1 MKRYYSPS
9 LDRGVLDAEQSHHCA
24 QVMRQGVGELFAVF
38 DGQGIEAKARITEIS
53 RDEVKFQILAKAA
66 STKATHPVWLAQ
78 ALTKPKSM
86 DLILQKATELGVSEL
101 APLQSDHSI
110 AQIDEEKAEAKVE
123 KWQKLTIEAAKQ
135 CGQNWLPVVHAPR
148 SPKDFVAAIPRGAVK
163 LIASLQP
170 EAQPLKTALREQL
183 KNLKIG
189 TPIVVMIGP
198 EGDFT
203 PAEIGMARA
212 AGFIPVS
219 LGKIILRAETAAFF
233 VLSAIAYELMD
244 DTL

>member
-9 LDRGVLDAEQSHHCA
+9 LDRGLLDAEQSHHCA
-24 QVMRQGVGELFAVF
+24 QVMRQEVGEVFSVF

-53 RDEVKFQILAKAA
+53 RDAVKFQILAKAT
-66 STKATHPVWLAQ
+66 SPKTTHPVWLAQ

-110 AQIDEEKAEAKVE
+110 SQVDEEKAEAKVE

-135 CGQNWLPVVHAPR
+135 CGQNWLPIVHTPIA
-148 SPKDFVAAIPRGAVK
+148 PKDFVTGIPKGAVK

-170 EAQPLKTALREQL
+170 EARPLKTALREQL
-183 KNLKIG
+183 QGLKVG

-203 PAEIGMARA
+203 PAEIGQARA
-212 AGFIPVS
+212 AGFLPVS

-233 VLSAIAYELMD
+233 VLSAIAYELME
-244 DTL
+244 

>member
-9 LDRGVLDAEQSHHCA
+9 LDKGQLDTEQSHHCS
-24 QVMRQGVGELFAVF
+24 QVMRQAVGEHMTVF
-38 DGQGIEAKARITEIS
+38 NGQGIEAKARITEIE
-53 RDEVKFQILAKAA
+53 RDSVKFQVLAKAT
-66 STKATHPVWLAQ
+66 SPRTSHPVWLAQ

-110 AQIDEEKAEAKVE
+110 AQVDEEKAEAKVE

-135 CGQNWLPVVHAPR
+135 CGQNWLPVVHPPVA
-148 SPKDFVAAIPRGAVK
+148 PKDFVATLPRGAVK

-170 EAQPLKTALREQL
+170 EALPLKKTLREQL
-183 KNLKIG
+183 QGLKPG

-203 PAEIGMARA
+203 PAEIGAARA
-212 AGFIPVS
+212 AGFLPVS

-233 VLSAIAYELMD
+233 ALSAIAYELMD
-244 DTL
+244 

>member
-9 LDRGVLDAEQSHHCA
+9 LDRGFLDAEQSHHCA
-24 QVMRQGVGELFAVF
+24 QVMRQNVGDLFAVF
-38 DGQGIEAKARITEIS
+38 DGEGVEAKAKITEIS
-53 RDEVKFQILAKAA
+53 RDEVKFKVLAKATSPQVA
-66 STKATHPVWLAQ
+66 HPVWLAQ

-101 APLQSDHSI
+101 APLQSDHSV
-110 AQIDEEKAEAKVE
+110 AQVDEEKAEAKVE

-135 CGQNWLPVVHAPR
+135 CGQNGLPVVRPPQA
-148 SPKDFVAAIPRGAVK
+148 PKDFVGAIPRGAVK

-170 EAQPLKTALREQL
+170 EARSLKTALREQL
-183 KNLKIG
+183 QGLKPG

-233 VLSAIAYELMD
+233 VLSSIAYELME
-244 DTL
+244 

>member
-9 LDRGVLDAEQSHHCA
+9 LDRGLLDAEQSHHCA
-24 QVMRQGVGELFAVF
+24 QVMRQNVGDLFAVF
-38 DGQGIEAKARITEIS
+38 DGQGVEAKAKITEIA
-53 RDEVKFQILAKAA
+53 RDEVKFKVLAKATSPQTA
-66 STKATHPVWLAQ
+66 HPVWLAQ

-86 DLILQKATELGVSEL
+86 DLILQKATELGVSEV
-101 APLQSDHSI
+101 APLQSDHSV
-110 AQIDEEKAEAKVE
+110 AQVDEEKAEAKIE

-135 CGQNWLPVVHAPR
+135 CGQNWLPVVRPPQA
-148 SPKDFVAAIPRGAVK
+148 PKDFVATIPRGAVK

-170 EAQPLKTALREQL
+170 EARPLKAALREQL
-183 KNLKIG
+183 QGLKAG

-203 PAEIGMARA
+203 PAEIGAARA
-212 AGFIPVS
+212 AGFLPVS

-233 VLSAIAYELMD
+233 VLSAIAYELME
-244 DTL
+244 